1 VRATWRADLHHAGS
15 GNMHGSMIM
24 QFLAVDDRPAA
35 ASGPGSSAPQPMCIF
50 QVVPWYVR
58 LWLHTLRLHID
69 GQVRRS
75 CSRGLRLGAC
85 AERLPV
91 APCLPCLPPVCPGTA
106 CGGATAPRPAARPP
120 GRPPAH
126 PPCPPPP
133 PHALQPAH
141 LDAHL
146 LMRHISLAADRQ
158 RPLVL
163 DMCLALP
170 AGARS
175 LTLQADYS
183 KAFLH
188 VFECPPDAHRGFDV
202 PAAIITFPADPPAG
216 GCLLPRRCH
225 GCRQRLATRCLRIQA

>member
-1 VRATWRADLHHAGS
+1 
-15 GNMHGSMIM
+15 
-24 QFLAVDDRPAA
+24 
-35 ASGPGSSAPQPMCIF
+35 
-50 QVVPWYVR
+50 
-58 LWLHTLRLHID
+58 
-69 GQVRRS
+69 
-75 CSRGLRLGAC
+75 
-85 AERLPV
+85 
-91 APCLPCLPPVCPGTA
+91 
-106 CGGATAPRPAARPP
+106 
-120 GRPPAH
+120 
-126 PPCPPPP
+126 
-133 PHALQPAH
+133 
-141 LDAHL
+141 
-146 LMRHISLAADRQ
+146 MRHISLAADRQ